1 VFYLL
6 WLQRVEPSAEV
17 VFCERERERE
27 RDSFFIMGNA
37 SFCGAKG
44 DEPFVTVLRGNG
56 AVLTFFSPMRVA
68 DLLQEY
74 SGHFVCH
81 SSSLL
86 LMHEVKLLPPHTI
99 LTPWETYFLLPFPAS
114 RKSNCDDL
122 GSASSSSPCRADDP
136 QQQLQG
142 TGTMKFVISN
152 ELFAK
157 ILTGSIAEEV
167 DMSKSTGR
175 SAEKTP
181 LLLEMLK
188 SSSIGEA
195 VTAE

>member
-1 VFYLL
+1 
-6 WLQRVEPSAEV
+6 
-17 VFCERERERE
+17 
-27 RDSFFIMGNA
+27 MGNA
-37 SFCGAKG
+37 SICGAKG

-142 TGTMKFVISN
+142 TETMKFVISN

-167 DMSKSTGR
+167 DMSKSRGR
-175 SAEKTP
+175 RC
-181 LLLEMLK
+181 
-188 SSSIGEA
+188 
-195 VTAE
+195 

>member
-1 VFYLL
+1 
-6 WLQRVEPSAEV
+6 
-17 VFCERERERE
+17 
-27 RDSFFIMGNA
+27 MGNA
-37 SFCGAKG
+37 SVCGAKGDEPFVTVCGAKG

-74 SGHFVCH
+74 PGHFVCH

-86 LMHEVKLLPPHTI
+86 LLHEVKLLPPHTI

-136 QQQLQG
+136 QQQRQG
-142 TGTMKFVISN
+142 TGTMQFVMSN

-167 DMSKSTGR
+167 EMFKSRGR
-175 SAEKTP
+175 SAERTP
-181 LLLEMLK
+181 LLQEMLK
-188 SSSIGEA
+188 SSSIDEA